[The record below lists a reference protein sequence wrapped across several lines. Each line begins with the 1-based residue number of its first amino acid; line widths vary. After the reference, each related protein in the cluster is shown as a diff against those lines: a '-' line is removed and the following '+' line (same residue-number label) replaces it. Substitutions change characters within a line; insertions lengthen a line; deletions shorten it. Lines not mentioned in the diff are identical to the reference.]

1 MLAAWGDSIED
12 DEASEEEEF
21 VVALMARSESNLDE
35 EPLESLAQL
44 KEKVRGL
51 NKAQL
56 KGLLFTLMDEC
67 DAINSENCML
77 KDVCSE
83 LKRDIRELEHENKI
97 HKSEQTETDMTNLVF
112 YEDLNKFKEIISLK
126 EEAFAT
132 DLTKL
137 ENESLELK

>member
-44 KEKVRGL
+44 KEKVHGF

-56 KGLLFTLMDEC
+56 KGLF
-67 DAINSENCML
+67 
-77 KDVCSE
+77 
-83 LKRDIRELEHENKI
+83 
-97 HKSEQTETDMTNLVF
+97 
-112 YEDLNKFKEIISLK
+112 SL
-126 EEAFAT
+126 
-132 DLTKL
+132 
-137 ENESLELK
+137 